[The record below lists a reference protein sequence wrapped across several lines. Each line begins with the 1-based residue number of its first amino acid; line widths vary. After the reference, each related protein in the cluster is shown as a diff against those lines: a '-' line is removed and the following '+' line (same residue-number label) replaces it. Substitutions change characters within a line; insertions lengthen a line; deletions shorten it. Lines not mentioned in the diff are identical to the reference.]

1 MANRALS
8 FDAPEERLCDSLADD
23 SPATR
28 PRLLRRCRRFGG
40 VLLLALVAGL
50 GLATGCGGDDAATEP
65 PPLAEGVATA
75 PEPPEGVALDSD
87 QFGEA
92 SIIYFKQCAG
102 CHGTLRAGATGPSL
116 EPAAMQERGSPVIE
130 AVVQNGLPGGMPPWG
145 NAGFLDEEEVSLM
158 ARYLQMNIAAPPQL
172 DLDEIRESWK
182 LEVPV
187 DDRPSEP
194 QTTRDW
200 TNYTG
205 VILRDAGKVAI
216 LDADTREQVAVVN
229 TGFAVHILRSS
240 ASGRYF
246 YAIGRDG
253 KLTLIDLWYEVPEVV
268 AEVKGCIDARSVESS
283 KFEGFE
289 DKFVIEGCYWPNQ
302 FIIFDGLTLEPKK
315 LTKYPTETFDTGEEL
330 AEVRV
335 AAIVASDDAPQ
346 WVVALK
352 ESGFIALVDYS
363 KDDFPIVKMIEGQR
377 FLHDGGF
384 DHTGRYFAIAAN
396 ERNQIVVVDLKEGKR
411 AARITTGIK
420 PHPGRGAN
428 WKDPEFG
435 WVMATT
441 HIGEGKMTVYGAD
454 PVNNPEHAWK
464 VVREVELPS
473 SGTLFLKTHPKSPW
487 VWTDATLSTDPEAS
501 RTVCAYSKAKAKIEK
516 CFSISDHGR
525 ATHFE
530 YNKQGTQ
537 IWVSNW
543 DKKGEVVVYDDKTL
557 KEVGRVTGLETPTG
571 KFNVNNTAN
580 DIY

>member
-1 MANRALS
+1 
-8 FDAPEERLCDSLADD
+8 
-23 SPATR
+23 
-28 PRLLRRCRRFGG
+28 
-40 VLLLALVAGL
+40 
-50 GLATGCGGDDAATEP
+50 
-65 PPLAEGVATA
+65 
-75 PEPPEGVALDSD
+75 
-87 QFGEA
+87 
-92 SIIYFKQCAG
+92 
-102 CHGTLRAGATGPSL
+102 
-116 EPAAMQERGSPVIE
+116 
-130 AVVQNGLPGGMPPWG
+130 
-145 NAGFLDEEEVSLM
+145 M
-158 ARYLQMNIAAPPQL
+158 ARYLQMNITAPPQL

-187 DDRPSEP
+187 DDRPTEP
-194 QTTRDW
+194 QTDRDW

-216 LDADTREQVAVVN
+216 LDADTREEVAIVN

-253 KLTLIDLWYEVPEVV
+253 KVTLIDLWYEVPEVV

-289 DKFVIEGCYWPNQ
+289 DKFLIEGCYWPNQ
-302 FIIFDGLTLEPKK
+302 FIIYDGLTLEPKK
-315 LTKYPTETFDTGEEL
+315 LTQYPTETFDTGEEL

-335 AAIVASDDAPQ
+335 AAIVASEDAPQ

-352 ESGFIALVDYS
+352 ESGFIVLVDYS
-363 KDDFPIVKMIEGQR
+363 KDDFPIVKEIEAQR

-384 DHTGRYFAIAAN
+384 DNTGRYFAVAAN
-396 ERNQIVVVDLKEGKR
+396 ERNQIVVVDLEKGER
-411 AARITTGIK
+411 VARITTGIK

-464 VVREVELPS
+464 IVREIELPS
-473 SGTLFLKTHPKSPW
+473 SGTLFLKTHPNSPW
-487 VWTDATLSTDPEAS
+487 VWTDATLATDPEAS
-501 RTVCAYSKAKAKIEK
+501 RTICAYSKAKAKIEK
-516 CFSISDHGR
+516 CFPISDHGR

-537 IWVSNW
+537 VWISNW
-543 DKKGEVVVYDDKTL
+543 DKDGEVVVYDDKTF
-557 KEVGRVTGLETPTG
+557 KEVGRITGLETPTG